1 MSNIGGVYE
10 NLKVFNEI
18 KGGELGQSNV
28 FSLTLATVKNIKDE
42 KNLNRVKCL
51 PIDAKSDNEMTD
63 WCYVMAP
70 MGGKDSGLFLFPQV
84 GDLVVLGYLRNDVNS
99 PIVLGSYWNSETTAP
114 RKVQDGKA
122 EDYCLKSPKKVEL
135 SLHDEDKKQN
145 LSVKMPSGTL
155 VEVDDEKQT
164 VTTKDKDGK
173 TSLKMDLKNGEVEL
187 KASSKITLSAG
198 NATITLEKNG
208 KITIKGGD
216 AVAIEGRSLELKA
229 QGQVSIQGMDVAV
242 KANKDLNM
250 SATMNAS
257 LEGMLLK
264 LN

>member
-1 MSNIGGVYE
+1 MSEFGGVWDKLNVY
-10 NLKVFNEI
+10 NNI
-18 KGGELGQSNV
+18 KGGQIGQSNT
-28 FSLTLATVKNIKDE
+28 FSLTLATVKNIKDD

-51 PIDAKSDNEMTD
+51 PIYAKSDVEMPD

-70 MGGKDSGLFLFPQV
+70 MGVKDSGIFLFPQV

-99 PIVLGSYWNSETTAP
+99 PIVLGSYWNTETTAP
-114 RKVQDGKA
+114 LKVQDGKS

-135 SLHDEDKKQN
+135 SLHDEDKKQK
-145 LSVKMPSGTL
+145 LSVKMPSGAL
-155 VEVDDEKQT
+155 VEIDDEKQT

-173 TSLKMDLKNGEVEL
+173 TSLLLDLKNGEAEV
-187 KASSKITLSAG
+187 KASSKITLTAGSA
-198 NATITLEKNG
+198 TVTLEKDG

-216 AVAIEGRSLELKA
+216 AVSIQGKSVEIKA
-229 QGQVSIQGMDVAV
+229 QGQVTVQGMDVTV

-250 SATMNAS
+250 SASMNAS
-257 LEGMLLK
+257 LKGTLLK